1 MAKRKLSRTDTRTSG
16 GGSGRKSGGSTKK
29 RSSSPRSS
37 GEGRSDRNRSDKPFD
52 KRRTSSRFGGDESGE
67 RPKRNF
73 SRGDSPSGARSF
85 DKKRPFNR
93 EGGDKKFSRGFSADS
108 KPRRG
113 FPEGFKREE
122 GSEDRPKRTYRM
134 TDGGGRSGGF
144 KKDSDRPFD
153 KRRSSDDRGDRPKR
167 NFSDDR
173 PRGNAERP
181 FGKKPFDREER
192 PRRASSGDNEERPRR
207 NYRKEEGGDFK
218 PREERSFGKKPF
230 DREERPKRSF
240 SGDQEDKPRR
250 APRREESAGEFKPRE
265 EKPFGKRPFDREER
279 PKRSFSGDQEDKPKR
294 APRREEDAGE
304 FKPREE
310 KPFARKRSFD
320 NEEEEKPRRIAA
332 EQDDETSEEKP
343 LARKRSLERAPN
355 EDPRDRRPRKIF
367 SDNKS
372 SSPKGYTKR
381 EDEPAPTQIRLNRYL
396 ANSGVSSRREADEII
411 KMGLVTVNGTTIT
424 EMGYQVQPG
433 DVVKHEG
440 KMLRAEKPVYILMN
454 KPKGFLTTTKD
465 PEERN
470 TVMHIIGSAVKER
483 IYPVGRL
490 DRNTTGLLLLTND
503 GALTEQLSHPS
514 YNVKKIYKV
523 ELDRPLARVD
533 FEKIG
538 QGVQLEEGR
547 AMVDDIAIVSDDGK
561 TVGLEIHIGW
571 NRVVRRIFESLEY
584 QVVKL
589 DRTIY
594 AGMDKKDLSRGQWRF
609 LKEEEV
615 IRLKHLKKGTK

>member
-1 MAKRKLSRTDTRTSG
+1 MAKRKLSRTDPRSSG
-16 GGSGRKSGGSTKK
+16 SASGRRSGGSTNK
-29 RSSSPRSS
+29 RSSSTRSS
-37 GEGRSDRNRSDKPFD
+37 GEGRAERPKRSFSDKPFD
-52 KRRTSSRFGGDESGE
+52 KKRPSSRFGGDESGE

-73 SRGDSPSGARSF
+73 SRGDAPSSGRSERPF

-113 FPEGFKREE
+113 FPDGFKREE

-134 TDGGGRSGGF
+134 TDGGRSGGF

-167 NFSDDR
+167 NFSDER

-181 FGKKPFDREER
+181 FGKKPFDRDEKPRRSFSGDKEER
-192 PRRASSGDNEERPRR
+192 PKRT
-207 NYRKEEGGDFK
+207 YRKEGDAGDFK
-218 PREERSFGKKPF
+218 PRE
-230 DREERPKRSF
+230 D
-240 SGDQEDKPRR
+240 
-250 APRREESAGEFKPRE
+250 
-265 EKPFGKRPFDREER
+265 KPFGKRPFDREER
-279 PKRSFSGDQEDKPKR
+279 PKRAFSADAEDKPRR

-310 KPFARKRSFD
+310 KPFARKRAF
-320 NEEEEKPRRIAA
+320 EEDEEKPRKRASSTEEGDA
-332 EQDDETSEEKP
+332 EPTEEKP

-355 EDPRDRRPRKIF
+355 EDSRERRPRKSF
-367 SDNKS
+367 GDSR
-372 SSPKGYTKR
+372 PGPEKGFFKR
-381 EDEPAPTQIRLNRYL
+381 EEEPAPTQIRLNRYL
-396 ANSGVSSRREADEII
+396 ANSGVSSRREADEFI
-411 KMGLVTVNGTTIT
+411 KMGLVTVNGKTIT

-523 ELDRPLARVD
+523 ELDRPLAKID

-547 AMVDDIAIVSDDGK
+547 AMVDDIAIVSEDGR

-584 QVVKL
+584 TVVKL

-594 AGMDKKDLSRGQWRF
+594 AGLDKKDLSRGQWRF

>member
-73 SRGDSPSGARSF
+73 SRGDSPSRERYS

-93 EGGDKKFSRGFSADS
+93 ESGDKKFSRGSNSDAR
-108 KPRRG
+108 PRRS
-113 FPEGFKREE
+113 FPDGFKREE
-122 GSEDRPKRTYRM
+122 GSDERPKRTYRI

-144 KKDSDRPFD
+144 KKDTDRPFD
-153 KRRSSDDRGDRPKR
+153 KRRSFDDKGDRPKR

-173 PRGNAERP
+173 PRGNSERP
-181 FGKKPFDREER
+181 FGKKPFDRDER
-192 PRRASSGDNEERPRR
+192 PRRASSADRDERPKR
-207 NYRKEEGGDFK
+207 NYRREDGDDFK
-218 PREERSFGKKPF
+218 PREERSFGK
-230 DREERPKRSF
+230 
-240 SGDQEDKPRR
+240 
-250 APRREESAGEFKPRE
+250 
-265 EKPFGKRPFDREER
+265 RPFDREEK
-279 PKRSFSGDQEDKPKR
+279 PKRSFSDDREDKPR
-294 APRREEDAGE
+294 RTPRREEDAGE
-304 FKPREE
+304 FTPREE
-310 KPFARKRSFD
+310 RPFARRRSFES
-320 NEEEEKPRRIAA
+320 EEEERPRRRAA
-332 EQDDETSEEKP
+332 ELDDEISEERP
-343 LARKRSLERAPN
+343 ARKRSLERAPN
-355 EDPRDRRPRKIF
+355 EDPRDKRPRKSF
-367 SDNKS
+367 SDSKS
-372 SSPKGYTKR
+372 VSSKGYTKR
-381 EDEPAPTQIRLNRYL
+381 EEEPAPTQIRLNRYL

-411 KMGLVTVNGTTIT
+411 KMGLVTVNGKTIT

-547 AMVDDIAIVSDDGK
+547 AVVDDIAIVSEDGK
-561 TVGLEIHIGW
+561 TVGIEIHIGW

-594 AGMDKKDLSRGQWRF
+594 AGLDKKDLSRGQWRF